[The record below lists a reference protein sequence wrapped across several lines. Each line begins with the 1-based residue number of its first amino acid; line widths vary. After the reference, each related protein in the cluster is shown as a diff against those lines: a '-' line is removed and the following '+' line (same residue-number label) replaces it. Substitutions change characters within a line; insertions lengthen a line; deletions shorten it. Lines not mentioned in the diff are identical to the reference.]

1 MMSPGVVKLAFMLMR
16 HKGRIRIGSLIAA
29 FAIILAANGLI
40 RAWRAFDQA
49 ETKRSYNR
57 LSNEAE
63 LLAYR
68 VSSLEESLYQ
78 LEGELE
84 AKRFL
89 IEKLDVEIREASG
102 KVRLEALSK
111 RESVAKLY
119 NFQAEDYREIYR
131 RYEGEVDKLRELY
144 ESLNKLADTLDL
156 PFREIPAKIRE
167 DTP

>member
-1 MMSPGVVKLAFMLMR
+1 MSSGVIELAFMLTR

-29 FAIILAANGLI
+29 FAIILAANGVI
-40 RAWRAFDQA
+40 RVWRAFDQA

-57 LSNEAE
+57 LSDEAE

-68 VSSLEESLYQ
+68 VSSLEETLSE

-89 IEKLDVEIREASG
+89 IEKLDVEIKEVSG
-102 KVRLEALSK
+102 KVRLEALAK

-131 RYEGEVDKLRELY
+131 RYEVEVAKLRELY
-144 ESLNKLADTLDL
+144 ESLNKLADALDL
-156 PFREIPAKIRE
+156 PFREIPTKSRE
-167 DTP
+167 ETP